1 MLKHSTST
9 PPMWR
14 TRPWRVWWI
23 WKRSIGTKNC
33 AAFTEFPC
41 QYCLKSGK
49 IYNTIPLNL
58 ERQGA
63 GEWRKV
69 KKLHNWRIPKHLKT
83 NSLLIFLLQNEFCPT
98 FRFLIHFG
106 IPKTGWGTIWN
117 FQKSSKNSKSSK
129 TEIHNKDNLSTSI
142 LRGSCCPGHV
152 PKCTAPWM
160 SRPWLEFPYLVA
172 SVTNRG
178 RWSDRTAGGLARL
191 SQHWVAAHVPCT
203 TQDQEL

>member
-1 MLKHSTST
+1 MYYTSFNT
-9 PPMWR
+9 RSKKEDTTWKAMKNLARKCYIFLCTINFEVTWPFWKMWS
-14 TRPWRVWWI
+14 
-23 WKRSIGTKNC
+23 KKTK
-33 AAFTEFPC
+33 
-41 QYCLKSGK
+41 S
-49 IYNTIPLNL
+49 
-58 ERQGA
+58 
-63 GEWRKV
+63 
-69 KKLHNWRIPKHLKT
+69 
-83 NSLLIFLLQNEFCPT
+83 SLFIFLLQNEFCPT

-152 PKCTAPWM
+152 PKFTAPWM

-178 RWSDRTAGGLARL
+178 RWWDRTAGGLARL
-191 SQHWVAAHVPCT
+191 SPLWVAAHVPCT